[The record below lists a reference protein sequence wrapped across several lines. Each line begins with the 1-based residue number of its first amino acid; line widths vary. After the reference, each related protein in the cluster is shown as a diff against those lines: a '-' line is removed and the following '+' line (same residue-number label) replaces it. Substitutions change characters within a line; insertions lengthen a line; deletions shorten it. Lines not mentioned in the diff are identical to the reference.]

1 MSDSKF
7 SPVWPGPCVLVPMAT
22 DILLISDIDYDSKT
36 KWASVKYN
44 YYNLA
49 NRDLPDQPAPFDTES
64 KSKPEPGV
72 HIMWTL
78 PYTLRRG
85 EQDEKTNEVAFP
97 NVPNRW
103 IITRF
108 EYPRNIND
116 DEIPNGTPINVSPVI
131 KDDGV
136 TVLKSDDLFDLG
148 DSPDNHN
155 QYPYPEDAE
164 NPVRGIGK
172 SYVLKEWTGEATDGK
187 SFLKA
192 VGPGTVSW
200 SVAYDN
206 VTNVFSLHDIP
217 GEDKSIF
224 TYSIVGWYADPDDD
238 ILIDMPTDSQ
248 ELWEQALKGKYSWSV
263 GDGTS
268 DVEEAVNAWLYW
280 QKTHGLQGI
289 FNPDTINLPE
299 QAKNA
304 IIAWHNW
311 QQKNGNKD
319 TPAALARQTI
329 CHSMVANVVWE
340 GYKIAYGSGA
350 PGGGTAFP
358 DVAIG
363 SNAIEAISAY
373 MANKVAEEH
382 GQEPFVHDI
391 ERALEAFQRDL
402 IFDLDKD
409 PVRVETL
416 LHNSRFETVYAG
428 QEWIVVNAEQDGI
441 NAAET
446 GGQQTIDLDEKAT
459 KTLIELNNL
468 QVKVNSLHR
477 LIASQRTELFS
488 LSLKKSSYGRNVP
501 VNITQSLQ
509 ALSTNLEA
517 NIKDHKSKGDEIA
530 NISEAFAQSLGKD
543 FVIKAVDLEPYSS
556 PNDPVIM
563 VAGIGQD
570 TKLSDPTEFEDDSFL
585 SVRVT
590 GQTVTAIDVTYT
602 IDNIQQ
608 TQTIGAQ
615 QILNAVTMPLWNA
628 IPKEVMDLWVETLL
642 LDQSC
647 ARLIATIFFNL
658 SGVANPTNE
667 QVNPLA
673 NQIRMQQT
681 VIWNDPKTFECH
693 VQSLADV
700 AKFKGV
706 IPSEVGVAYRR
717 VQPWSPI
724 YMDWSI
730 RWRPAVLNDAQG
742 FDSWKLGDIDYE
754 WMGNRITPI
763 QSFQPFSGRAILN
776 ANTARVIQDKFETF
790 TLDSNYESSRI
801 PYYVKEDLKIVA
813 KKISK
818 IDMLTQSM
826 SGLMKQL
833 TTMLIS
839 INTYPTEP
847 SIVSLLDNSNSNFRP
862 VTGGRNTVNPQP
874 FFPIPA
880 GHFEV
885 MDIWVIDSFGQI
897 LRGGQQSPIP
907 DIYWSES
914 VTTYSPAYTGD
925 TKNFGQLQPRLAQ
938 PSKVRLNL
946 LQSDNDK
953 IKSNSSDL
961 TSPICGWVMPNRLD
975 NSLMIFNEQGENMG
989 AVIKVGQEIRD
1000 GQTGRGYSIRW
1011 DAVPGS
1017 NAALGAPPV
1026 LDNDHLQAFVT
1037 RLLATAPDG
1046 SGAYD
1051 DFMTSIDDSLWTMG
1065 NVGNQNGNLSILLG
1079 RPLAVVRAEIDL
1091 SLSGMPLFN
1100 QSWNETGKY
1109 YNQNGIYKLTL
1120 PDFCNVPFTVR
1131 VGDINVETNGVLGY
1145 FEADNYDTFYAV
1157 HGVSGQTMRANEML
1171 YNANV
1176 PNTNLIDLIDDGEE
1190 VKFNTNYVKSDH
1202 KIALA
1207 ANDKTVKLTILV
1219 DPSGNIPVISG
1230 SLPAIST
1237 SLPNGPVSIALNN
1250 LKATF
1255 RAGPLLL
1262 DPARIKMPTPAEVKG
1277 SWSWMARKD
1286 VTSWNEEIAIQPST
1300 PQATLNSAPPSL
1312 IEGWIVLT
1320 GSNAENN

>member
-22 DILLISDIDYDSKT
+22 DILLISKIDRDSIT
-36 KWASVKYN
+36 KWSNVKDN

-49 NRDLPDQPAPFDTES
+49 YRQLPDQPAPFGTKDCP
-64 KSKPEPGV
+64 KVGI

-103 IITRF
+103 LITRF

-116 DEIPNGTPINVSPVI
+116 DKIPNGTPINVSPVI
-131 KDDGV
+131 NDDGV
-136 TVLKSDDLFDLG
+136 HVLKSDDLYDLG
-148 DSPDNHN
+148 DSPDDHN
-155 QYPYPEDAE
+155 QYPYPEDRGGT
-164 NPVRGIGK
+164 PVRGIGK
-172 SYVLKEWTGEATDGK
+172 SYILKDWTGEATTGK
-187 SFLKA
+187 PFLKA
-192 VGPGTVSW
+192 VGPGNVSW

-217 GEDKSIF
+217 KNDKSIF
-224 TYSIVGWYADPDDD
+224 TYSIVGWYADPEND
-238 ILIDMPTDSQ
+238 ILIDMPTDSK
-248 ELWEQALKGKYSWSV
+248 ELWEQSLKGKYSWSV

-268 DVEEAVNAWLYW
+268 DVEDAVNAWLHW
-280 QKTHGLQGI
+280 QKAHGLDGI
-289 FNPDTINLPE
+289 FNPDNIDLPE

-311 QQKNGNKD
+311 QQQNGDKD
-319 TPAALARQTI
+319 TPANLARQTI
-329 CHSMVANVVWE
+329 CHSMVANVVWD
-340 GYKIAYGSGA
+340 GYDIAYGSGA

-416 LHNSRFETVYAG
+416 LHNSRFETAYAG

-459 KTLIELNNL
+459 KTLIELNTL
-468 QVKVNSLHR
+468 QTKVNNLHR

-488 LSLKKSSYGRNVP
+488 LSLKKTSSGRNVP
-501 VNITQSLQ
+501 VVITQSLQ
-509 ALSTNLEA
+509 ALSTNLEN
-517 NIKDHKSKGDEIA
+517 NINDHKSISGQIA
-530 NISEAFAQSLGKD
+530 SISEAFAQSLGKD
-543 FVIKAVDLEPYSS
+543 FVIKAVDLEPYTS
-556 PNDPVIM
+556 PNDPVVM
-563 VAGIGQD
+563 VAGVGQD
-570 TKLSDPTEFEDDSFL
+570 TKLSDPTEFDDSSFL

-602 IDNIQQ
+602 INNVTQ
-608 TQTIGAQ
+608 TQTIGAE
-615 QILNAVTMPLWNA
+615 QILNAVKMPLWNA
-628 IPKEVMDLWVETLL
+628 IPKEIMDLWVETLL

-658 SGVANPTNE
+658 SGVASPTNE

-673 NQIRMQQT
+673 QKVRIQQT

-730 RWRPAVLNDAQG
+730 RWRPAALNDAQEL
-742 FDSWKLGDIDYE
+742 DSWELGDIDYE
-754 WMGNRITPI
+754 WKGNQITPI
-763 QSFQPFSGRAILN
+763 QNFPPFMGRAILN

-801 PYYVKEDLKIVA
+801 PIYIKEDLKIVA
-813 KKISK
+813 NKISK

-833 TTMLIS
+833 STMLIS

-847 SIVSLLDNSNSNFRP
+847 GVVSLLENSNSNFRP
-862 VTGGRNTVNPQP
+862 VTGSRSGSSPQP

-885 MDIWVIDSFGQI
+885 MDIWVVDAFGQI

-914 VTTYSPAYTGD
+914 VTTYSPAYTGN
-925 TKNFGQLQPRLAQ
+925 TENFGQLQPRLAQ
-938 PSKVRLNL
+938 LAKVRLNL
-946 LQSDNDK
+946 LQSNNDT

-975 NSLMIFNEQGENMG
+975 NSLMVFNAEGDNMG
-989 AVIKVGQEIRD
+989 AIIKVGQEIRE

-1026 LDNDHLQAFVT
+1026 LENDHLQAFVM

-1051 DFMTSIDDSLWTMG
+1051 DLMISIDDSLWTMG
-1065 NVGNQNGNLSILLG
+1065 NVGNQNGNIAILLG
-1079 RPLAVVRAEIDL
+1079 RPLAVVRGEIDL

-1109 YNQNGIYKLTL
+1109 YNQNGTYKLTL
-1120 PDFCNVPFTVR
+1120 PDFCNVPFTIR
-1131 VGDINVETNGVLGY
+1131 VGDSNVETNGVLGY

-1157 HGVSGQTMRANEML
+1157 HGVSGQTAKANEML
-1171 YNANV
+1171 YASL
-1176 PNTNLIDLIDDGEE
+1176 PNCNLFDLIDDGE
-1190 VKFNTNYVKSDH
+1190 KSRYTTNYVKSGH

-1207 ANDKTVKLTILV
+1207 PNDKTVKLTLLV

-1230 SLPAIST
+1230 SLPSIT
-1237 SLPNGPVSIALNN
+1237 TNLPNGPVSIALNN

-1286 VTSWNEEIAIQPST
+1286 VTSWNEEVAILPST

-1312 IEGWIVLT
+1312 IEGWIVLK

>member
-22 DILLISDIDYDSKT
+22 DILLISNIDYNSQT
-36 KWASVKYN
+36 KWSSVKDN

-49 NRDLPDQPAPFDTES
+49 IGLEPDQPRPFGINPS
-64 KSKPEPGV
+64 PPKPGI

-85 EQDEKTNEVAFP
+85 EQDEETNKVAFP

-103 IITRF
+103 LITRF

-116 DEIPNGTPINVSPVI
+116 DKIPNGTPINVSPVI
-131 KDDGV
+131 NDDGV

-155 QYPYPEDAE
+155 QYPYPEDTE
-164 NPVRGIGK
+164 GIPVRGIGK
-172 SYVLKEWTGEATDGK
+172 SYILQEWTGEVTDGK
-187 SFLKA
+187 PFLKA

-224 TYSIVGWYADPDDD
+224 TYSIVGWYSDPCSD
-238 ILIDMPTDSQ
+238 ILIDMPTDNK
-248 ELWEQALKGKYSWSV
+248 ELWERTLKEKYSWSV

-280 QKTHGLQGI
+280 QKTHGLLGT
-289 FNPDTINLPE
+289 FNPDTFNLPE

-311 QQKNGNKD
+311 QQKYNKGKD

-340 GYKIAYGSGA
+340 GYDIAYGSGA
-350 PGGGTAFP
+350 PGGGIAFP

-373 MANKVAEEH
+373 MANKVAEEN

-402 IFDLDKD
+402 IFDFDKD

-416 LHNSRFETVYAG
+416 SHNSRFETAYAG
-428 QEWIVVNAEQDGI
+428 QEWIVVNAKQD
-441 NAAET
+441 
-446 GGQQTIDLDEKAT
+446 GQQTIDLDEKAT
-459 KTLIELNNL
+459 MTLVELNVL
-468 QVKVNSLHR
+468 QAKVNDLHR

-488 LSLKKSSYGRNVP
+488 LSLKKSSFGRRPVP
-501 VNITQSLQ
+501 VAITQSLQ
-509 ALSTNLEA
+509 ALSTNLDA
-517 NIKDHKSKGDEIA
+517 NINDHESIIDRID
-530 NISEAFAQSLGKD
+530 NISEVFRQSLGKD
-543 FVIKAVDLEPYSS
+543 FVVKAVDLEPYSS
-556 PNDPVIM
+556 PNDPVVM

-570 TKLSDPTEFEDDSFL
+570 TKLSDPTGFDDDSFL

-602 IDNIQQ
+602 IDNVRQ
-608 TQTIGAQ
+608 TQTIDAQ
-615 QILNAVTMPLWNA
+615 QILNAVRMPLWNA
-628 IPKEVMDLWVETLL
+628 IPKEVMDLWIETLL

-658 SGVANPTNE
+658 SGVGSPTNE

-673 NQIRMQQT
+673 KQVRMQQT

-717 VQPWSPI
+717 AQPWSPI

-730 RWRPAVLNDAQG
+730 RWRPAVINDTQG
-742 FDSWKLGDIDYE
+742 LDSWELGPIDYE

-763 QSFQPFSGRAILN
+763 QNFLPFQGRAILN

-790 TLDSNYESSRI
+790 TLDSNYGSSRI
-801 PYYVKEDLKIVA
+801 PQYIKDDLKIVA

-826 SGLMKQL
+826 SGLMKQFS
-833 TTMLIS
+833 TMLIS
-839 INTYPTEP
+839 MNTYPTEAN
-847 SIVSLLDNSNSNFRP
+847 VVRLLHNSNSNFRP
-862 VTGGRNTVNPQP
+862 LTGSQNGSNPRP

-885 MDIWVIDSFGQI
+885 MDIWVVDSFGQI

-914 VTTYSPAYTGD
+914 ITTSSPAYTGN

-946 LQSDNDK
+946 LQSDNDT

-961 TSPICGWVMPNRLD
+961 TSPICGWVMSNRLD
-975 NSLMIFNEQGENMG
+975 NSLMVFNAEGENMG
-989 AVIKVGQEIRD
+989 AVIKVGQEIRED
-1000 GQTGRGYSIRW
+1000 QTGRGYSIRW

-1026 LDNDHLQAFVT
+1026 LDNAHLQAFVM

-1051 DFMTSIDDSLWTMG
+1051 DLMASIDDSLWTMG

-1100 QSWNETGKY
+1100 QNWNETGRY
-1109 YNQNGIYKLTL
+1109 YNQNGTYKLTL
-1120 PDFCNVPFTVR
+1120 PDFCNLPFTVR
-1131 VGDINVETNGVLGY
+1131 VGDIHVETNGVLGY

-1157 HGVSGQTMRANEML
+1157 HGVSGQTVRANEML
-1171 YNANV
+1171 YDANV
-1176 PNTNLIDLIDDGEE
+1176 PNANISDLIDDGQE
-1190 VKFNTNYVKSDH
+1190 VRYKTNYVKSGH

-1230 SLPAIST
+1230 SLPAIAT

-1286 VTSWNEEIAIQPST
+1286 VTSWNEEIAIIPST